1 LGDKIKIIFQFC
13 LLVVFSLA
21 ATEIVY
27 SCSCVQFS
35 HTEEIEKTDVIFAG
49 QVIEITGDAT
59 YAASKS
65 ENASPVSPRR
75 DKAEKRYLVK
85 FKVETSFKGSG
96 GGEITLVQYEYEKPV
111 PCGEMRFT
119 KGKKYLVYAR
129 KWKDELSGGDLC
141 SRTRSFNKKSKDYKE
156 LPEFSSKSKNKRL
169 S

>member
-1 LGDKIKIIFQFC
+1 MKVIFQFC

-27 SCSCVQFS
+27 SCSCVQFN

-49 QVIEITGDAT
+49 QVIEITEDAT

-65 ENASPVSPRR
+65 ENASSVSPRR

-96 GGEITLVQYEYEKPV
+96 GEITLVQYEYGKPE

-156 LPEFSSKSKNKRL
+156 LLEFSSKSKNKSL